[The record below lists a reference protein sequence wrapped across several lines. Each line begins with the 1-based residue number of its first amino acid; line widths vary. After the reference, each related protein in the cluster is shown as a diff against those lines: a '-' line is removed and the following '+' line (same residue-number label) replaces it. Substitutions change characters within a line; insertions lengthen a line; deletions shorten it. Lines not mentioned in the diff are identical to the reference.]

1 MMCSLFPSGV
11 STMIQPDGKVE
22 RVYLYPVHAD
32 FRKSIDGL
40 AALVAVDIK
49 MAELDSVH
57 FVFLQAP

>member
-1 MMCSLFPSGV
+1 
-11 STMIQPDGKVE
+11 MIQPDGKVE